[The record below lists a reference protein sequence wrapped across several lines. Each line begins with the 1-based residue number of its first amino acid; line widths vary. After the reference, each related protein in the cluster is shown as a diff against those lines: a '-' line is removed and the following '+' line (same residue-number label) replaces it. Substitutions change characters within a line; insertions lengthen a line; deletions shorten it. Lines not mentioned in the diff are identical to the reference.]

1 LFKTEISFMLMR
13 GVSRAALY
21 NACPLVTVPV
31 YGDQMY
37 WADAASSFG
46 IGPLNPVSLQHITHE
61 ILVGMIREVQS
72 AEVASAAQK
81 LQAREREEQ
90 SSAIY
95 GKYVVLSHLDMLNVV
110 CYSFRR

>member
-1 LFKTEISFMLMR
+1 MPVSNAWHALHVRHFLPRTSTEISFILMC

-37 WADAASSFG
+37 WADAASGFG
-46 IGPLNPVSLQHITHE
+46 IGPLNPVSLQDITHE
-61 ILVGMIREVQS
+61 ILVGMIREVHS
-72 AEVASAAQK
+72 AEVVSSARS

-90 SSAIY
+90 ESCPH
-95 GKYVVLSHLDMLNVV
+95 GT
-110 CYSFRR
+110 